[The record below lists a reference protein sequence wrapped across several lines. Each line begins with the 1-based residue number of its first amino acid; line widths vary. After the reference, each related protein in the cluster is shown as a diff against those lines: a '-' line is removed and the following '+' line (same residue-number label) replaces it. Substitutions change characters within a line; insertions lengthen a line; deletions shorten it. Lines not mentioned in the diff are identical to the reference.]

1 MSEAKVFDRR
11 VFYPGQRIFSEGD
24 NGYCMYFVEKGR
36 VIIGRG
42 DESRQDKIGEIAAGG
57 IFGEMALID
66 GAPRMAHATA
76 AEESILHAIPQPVFQ
91 KKLQDAD
98 PFIRALVRVLLTNL
112 RASDPTAATA
122 KAA

>member
-1 MSEAKVFDRR
+1 MSEVKVFDRR

-24 NGYCMYFVEKGR
+24 KGYCMYFVEKGR

-42 DESRQDKIGEIAAGG
+42 NESNQTKIGEITSGG

-76 AEESILHAIPQPVFQ
+76 AEESVLHAIPQPVFQ
-91 KKLQDAD
+91 KKLQEAD
-98 PFIRALVRVLLTNL
+98 PFVRALVRVLLTNL
-112 RASDPTAATA
+112 RASDPKPAAA